1 MKANFQ
7 INIRTAYPVLILL
20 LVLSLGATSCKSKK
34 SITKPKD
41 NSTVNLDNKTEVF
54 DAIKNNRYEFE
65 YFAANATCDYSG
77 SPVPISINM
86 RMQRGQK
93 IWMSASA
100 IFFEIARVL
109 ITPDSVHIINY
120 NDKTITSRKIDFIA
134 AYTGTPL
141 TINQIQDALVGNSI
155 LTHDENSSYENAAEA
170 LKITTRIKQFLLVE
184 AFNTETLRPVKINA
198 DEAGTA
204 NKLEVIYSD
213 FVEQNS
219 RILPSL
225 VSLSAVTN
233 TQQMKA
239 SLKYSDISTLTIT
252 DWPFKIPAKYE
263 RK

>member
-1 MKANFQ
+1 MKVNFQ
-7 INIRTAYPVLILL
+7 INSRSAYPILL
-20 LVLSLGATSCKSKK
+20 LLLVISLGATSCRSKK
-34 SITKPKD
+34 SISKAP
-41 NSTVNLDNKTEVF
+41 NNTVVNRDNKTEVF
-54 DAIKNNRYEFE
+54 SAIKNNRFEFE
-65 YFAANATCDYSG
+65 YFSANAVCDYSG
-77 SPVPISINM
+77 SPVPISVNV

-100 IFFEIARVL
+100 IFFEVARVL

-120 NDKTITSRKIDFIA
+120 SEKTITSRKIDFIA

-141 TINQIQDALVGNSI
+141 TIDQIQDALVGNSI
-155 LTHDENSSYENAAEA
+155 LTHDNNSSYENTDEA
-170 LKITTRIKQFLLVE
+170 MKITTRIKQFLLVE
-184 AFNTETLRPVKINA
+184 AFNTGTFRPVKINA
-198 DEAGTA
+198 DEAGTS

-225 VSLSAVTN
+225 VSLNAVTN

-263 RK
+263 HK

>member
-1 MKANFQ
+1 MKVNFL
-7 INIRTAYPVLILL
+7 INTRSAYPILL
-20 LVLSLGATSCKSKK
+20 LLLLVSLGATSCKSKK
-34 SITKPKD
+34 SITKPVD
-41 NSTVNLDNKTEVF
+41 NTSVNRDNKTDVF
-54 DAIKNNRYEFE
+54 SAVQSNRFEFE
-65 YFAANATCDYSG
+65 YFSANAVCDYSG
-77 SPVPISINM
+77 SPVPINVNI

-100 IFFEIARVL
+100 IFFEVARVL

-120 NDKTITSRKIDFIA
+120 SDKTITSRKIDFIA

-155 LTHDENSSYENAAEA
+155 LTHDNNSSYENTAEA
-170 LKITTRIKQFLLVE
+170 MKITTRIKQFLLIE
-184 AFNTETLRPVKINA
+184 AFNTETFRPVKINA

-239 SLKYSDISTLTIT
+239 SLKYSDISTQTIV

-263 RK
+263 HK

>member
-1 MKANFQ
+1 MKVNFQ
-7 INIRTAYPVLILL
+7 TNTRTTYPILLLILL
-20 LVLSLGATSCKSKK
+20 VSLGATSCKSKK
-34 SITKPKD
+34 SITKPVD
-41 NSTVNLDNKTEVF
+41 NSAVNLDNKTEVF
-54 DAIKNNRYEFE
+54 NAIQKNRFEFE
-65 YFAANATCDYSG
+65 YFSANAVCDYSG
-77 SPVPISINM
+77 SPVPISVSV

-93 IWMSASA
+93 IWMAASA
-100 IFFEIARVL
+100 IFFEVARVL
-109 ITPDSVHIINY
+109 ITPDSIHIINY

-134 AYTGTPL
+134 AYIGTPL
-141 TINQIQDALVGNSI
+141 TINQIQDALLGNSI
-155 LTHDENSSYENAAEA
+155 LTHDNNSSYENAAEQM
-170 LKITTRIKQFLLVE
+170 KITTRIKQFLLVE
-184 AFNTETLRPVKINA
+184 AFNAETFRPVKINA

-263 RK
+263 HK

>member
-1 MKANFQ
+1 MKVNFL
-7 INIRTAYPVLILL
+7 INTRSAYPILL
-20 LVLSLGATSCKSKK
+20 LLLAVSLGAASCKSKK
-34 SITKPKD
+34 SLTK
-41 NSTVNLDNKTEVF
+41 TVNNTSVNRDSKTDVF
-54 DAIKNNRYEFE
+54 SAVQSNRFEFE
-65 YFAANATCDYSG
+65 YFSANAVCDYSG
-77 SPVPISINM
+77 SPVPISVNV

-100 IFFEIARVL
+100 IFFEVARVL

-120 NDKTITSRKIDFIA
+120 SDKTITSRKIDFIA

-155 LTHDENSSYENAAEA
+155 LTHDNNSSYENTAEA
-170 LKITTRIKQFLLVE
+170 MKITTRIKQFLLIE
-184 AFNTETLRPVKINA
+184 AFNTETFRPAKINA

-263 RK
+263 HK